1 MKTKKKIDQY
11 DEKETYCRKLGHF
24 IKFNYCRKE
33 KADKKELPCAKILD
47 CWFEKIP
54 VHDFINENYLKN
66 DIAYI
71 FQSSKPKI
79 TSILELIEKAKKIE
93 KIKGDIS

>member
-1 MKTKKKIDQY
+1 MNKNKNIAEF

-24 IKFNYCRKE
+24 IQFNYCRTE
-33 KADKKELPCAKILD
+33 KQAQKLPCPKILD

-54 VHDFINENYLKN
+54 IQDFIHQYYTKK

-71 FQSSKPKI
+71 FQTSKPKI
-79 TSILELIEKAKKIE
+79 TSILELIEKAKKIS
-93 KIKGDIS
+93 KK